1 MMIATDR
8 LRRKTGNL
16 LSQEIP
22 CVMRVLDESH
32 LDEVM
37 NLQSLI
43 IRRLSREDMIQ
54 PFSADF
60 MRSHLSKKGFILGIL
75 VENELVAFRNV
86 YYPDVTEPEWNLGLD
101 IGFSEAECRRAAN
114 LQMVC
119 VHPLYRGNNLA
130 SKMNQQA
137 IRIIKEQGRFDHL
150 LATVSPYNYWNVN
163 ILLNSGF
170 IIVGLKKKYNGKLR
184 YIVYQNLK
192 TPLLSLPST
201 DQIAG
206 LTDFQKQ
213 ETILK
218 KGFHGFRLSEIPVA
232 HTSMD
237 EIHEPYPVS
246 TIPDQYEIH
255 FSKNPVEGIRKHE

>member
-1 MMIATDR
+1 MIIETAR
-8 LRRKTGNL
+8 IQRKMDGSL
-16 LSQEIP
+16 LQEIP
-22 CVMRVLDESH
+22 YIMRVLDESH

-37 NLQSLI
+37 NLQSMI
-43 IRRLSREDMIQ
+43 IHRLSREDMIQ

-60 MRSHLSKKGFILGIL
+60 MRSHFSKKGFILGIL

-137 IRIIKEQGRFDHL
+137 IRLIKEQDRFDHL
-150 LATVSPYNYWNVN
+150 LATVSPYNYWNVD

-170 IIVGLKKKYNGKLR
+170 MIVGLKNKYNGKLR
-184 YIVYQNLK
+184 YIVYQNLRA
-192 TPLLSLPST
+192 PLASLPLT

-213 ETILK
+213 ETLLK
-218 KGFHGFRLSEIPVA
+218 KGFHGFRLSKIPDA

-237 EIHEPYPVS
+237 EIHEPTPVS
-246 TIPDQYEIH
+246 RIPDQYEIH